1 MVNHNRKWKI
11 CLSAEK
17 AFLIPLS
24 EDRVKWSYRQ
34 CRSVRWQNY
43 WLRFLQK
50 INKGRTHEKEKKKQ
64 PFRQKRSCRQKQPFR
79 QKQNRIRT
87 SRAGK
92 DLNLVYLPCI
102 IRKNGSTTKKECRIC
117 GNAGK
122 WFRKVHVYVSPW
134 AVRYVLW
141 YQSRRRGSK
150 WFCQRIA
157 GRRCD
162 VIKGWRK

>member
-1 MVNHNRKWKI
+1 MIAVQPSWAAIFQKSGWGMVVIPWISLYSSYPILYSNGKFNRTAVRQI
-11 CLSAEK
+11 CLLTS
-17 AFLIPLS
+17 L
-24 EDRVKWSYRQ
+24 Q

-122 WFRKVHVYVSPW
+122 WFRKVHRW
-134 AVRYVLW
+134 HWMTIQLR
-141 YQSRRRGSK
+141 
-150 WFCQRIA
+150 
-157 GRRCD
+157 
-162 VIKGWRK
+162 